1 MSNATYSPIY
11 YTNLYTDDD
20 KRFGPYYPSSDSTFR
35 SFHQENE
42 HGLQC
47 LCAIPSSVKGANGA
61 SLLET
66 YEAAVNDYRP
76 ENHNYVKMIRRMQR
90 KLNNH
95 LLSIE
100 KKAVE
105 IVAITSDIYN
115 KDVAEYNRMMD
126 DLVALASHNDYD
138 LFSAEDSHY
147 IEFAFK
153 VLRGIITVDNV
164 SDDLRDDMH
173 RIVASYGNFAT

>member
-11 YTNLYTDDD
+11 YTNLYTAKN
-20 KRFGPYYPSSDSTFR
+20 KRFGRYYPSSDSTFR

-42 HGLQC
+42 HGLLC

-66 YEAAVNDYRP
+66 YEVVVNDYRP

-90 KLNNH
+90 KLNNY

-115 KDVAEYNRMMD
+115 QDVAVYNRMMD
-126 DLVALASHNDYD
+126 DLVDLATAHNGYD
-138 LFSAEDSHY
+138 LFAEDSHY

-153 VLRGIITVDNV
+153 VLGGLVTFDNV
-164 SDDLRDDMH
+164 SDDFRDDMQQ
-173 RIVASYGNFAT
+173 IVISYDNFT